1 MVCKRADH
9 LKGKM
14 KATEKWINV
23 DESFAKKYPALHQA
37 ITQLSE
43 FAMYNGKVET
53 GISNAG
59 NIKLLWDSQVQ
70 TILEKQELLESVPL
84 QKDYVQCALDF
95 GKAVPINE
103 VQKSKWRQWLST
115 SEVETQ
121 ILPQLREHI
130 RQELDKSDW
139 KFELNVEYVEKKKS
153 GIHKLWL
160 NADELSTVIER
171 ELNYTRLGLCKDVDE
186 VRSYFMELVEEMLED
201 IHKEQTVKQHQQ
213 VKDLIQDYWEEIGRK
228 GQQCVNMYLRQL
240 CKNNVKFEGTLH
252 WNRYEDKRVD
262 ITVSYL
268 DMTFRCDTF
277 SGKSIASFF
286 QEPTWIKSYLT
297 LTEQSDSLW
306 DFVCVDW
313 DAAIETKLKKFVKK
327 LDQEVKEGIALAPL
341 SSRTSYQRELEDKAK
356 EYNRWAISWLDGL
369 FVGMESVVDGRLYID
384 QQKVIFANGAG
395 NITVSK
401 NGSKYMAS
409 DHFKKYQML
418 KNSKLRERCRQYALE
433 AFSGFG
439 RIKCKLKNAGILNG
453 DTKLTFQMDGIP
465 AFSYLYKTDSY
476 QRSVP
481 EWKKTLQKNIKQI
494 QMLAV
499 ATKEKRK
506 KELKEQYR
514 LYLTSYLARD
524 IFECVSKN
532 ETYITQNA
540 VVQILRG
547 TKVALNADILVSRGD
562 GLYRL
567 YSADE
572 ISDTVTEL
580 LDSQILTSKEIKGTY
595 GYFDILKIPSK
606 ARLELEELAVL
617 MKDEESSWTEA
628 KQEAVCKNLRDG
640 CAISDVEAE
649 KFLIHGILEKEK
661 DSSTYMDLINLA
673 SYPVV
678 LSLHKMEVQ
687 KYFVDAPEL
696 VNKFLKLRYKN
707 AAAHEKKILKYFFL
721 PDKKK

>member
-1 MVCKRADH
+1 
-9 LKGKM
+9 M
-14 KATEKWINV
+14 KTAEKWINV
-23 DESFAKKYPALHQA
+23 DESFAKKYPTLYQT
-37 ITQLSE
+37 ITQLPE
-43 FAMYNGKVET
+43 FVKYNGKVEA
-53 GISNAG
+53 GISKAG
-59 NIKLLWDSQVQ
+59 NIKLSWTLQMQ
-70 TILEKQELLESVPL
+70 TILTKEELLESVSL
-84 QKDYVQCALDF
+84 QRDYLQYVSDF
-95 GKAVPINE
+95 GKTLSVNE
-103 VQKSKWRQWLST
+103 IQRSRWRQWLDT

-121 ILPQLREHI
+121 ILPQLREYI
-130 RQELDKSDW
+130 QQELGKPNW
-139 KFELNVEYVEKKKS
+139 KFELNIEHIQNKKMET
-153 GIHKLWL
+153 HKLWL

-171 ELNYTRLGLCKDVDE
+171 ELNYTRLGLYKDVDE
-186 VRSYFMELVEEMLED
+186 VRSYFMERVEEMLED

-228 GQQCVNMYLRQL
+228 GQECVNMYLRQM

-268 DMTFRCDTF
+268 DMTFCCDTF

-297 LTEQSDSLW
+297 ITEQSDSLW

-327 LDQEVKEGIALAPL
+327 LDQEVKKGIPL
-341 SSRTSYQRELEDKAK
+341 VSIPSRASYQRELEDKSK
-356 EYNRWAISWLDGL
+356 EYNKWAISWLDG
-369 FVGMESVVDGRLYID
+369 FNAGMEINADGRLYID
-384 QQKVIFANGAG
+384 QQKVIFTNGTG
-395 NITVSK
+395 RITVSK
-401 NGSKYMAS
+401 KKAKFTAS
-409 DHFKKYQML
+409 EQFKKYQEL
-418 KNSKLRERCRQYALE
+418 KNSKLRERCRKYALE

-439 RIKCKLKNAGILNG
+439 HIKCKSKNAGILNG

-465 AFSYLYKTDSY
+465 AFSYLYETAPY
-476 QRSVP
+476 QQSVP

-572 ISDTVTEL
+572 VSDTITEL
-580 LDSQILTSKEIKGTY
+580 LNSQILISKEIKGTY
-595 GYFDILKIPSK
+595 GYFDVLKIPSK

-628 KQEAVCKNLRDG
+628 KQEAVCKNLRNG
-640 CAISDVEAE
+640 CVISDTEAE
-649 KFLIHGILEKEK
+649 KFLIHEILEKKK

-673 SYPVV
+673 SHPIV